1 MTLEAPI
8 LAATRLEASNLGG
21 RLFRNNRGLFYTMSG
36 SKTRAGLEADGAS
49 DLIGGFPVVVTP
61 EMVGHT
67 VFIFTA
73 VETKKSAWTAP
84 KGETEEQQQK
94 FINFVNKMGGIAFF
108 LNNANNLKKM
118 IDERIKAL

>member
-1 MTLEAPI
+1 
-8 LAATRLEASNLGG
+8 
-21 RLFRNNRGLFYTMSG
+21 MSG

-49 DLIGGFPVVVTP
+49 DLIGFFPVVITP

-67 VFIFTA
+67 IAVFTA

-84 KGETEEQQQK
+84 KGETEEQQAK
-94 FINFVNKMGGIAFF
+94 FIKLVNKFGGISFF